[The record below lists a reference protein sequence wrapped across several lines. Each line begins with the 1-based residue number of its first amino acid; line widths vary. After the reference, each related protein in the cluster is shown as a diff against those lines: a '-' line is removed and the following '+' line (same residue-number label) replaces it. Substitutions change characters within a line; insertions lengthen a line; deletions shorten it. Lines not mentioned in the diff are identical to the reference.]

1 MRRAG
6 AVAERVGDAAR
17 RIRPGQPLAPWAG
30 GALAVALLAMLMMTP
45 PAHGAVRLAA
55 RLAAAV
61 TTLSRHAPRAPQ
73 AAVSARLVQEEPAV
87 GALFHVTPAGLGT
100 HFCTASVVDSPH
112 RDLVITAA
120 HCIGDKTPGE
130 IAFVPGYH
138 DGVDP
143 YGVWFVSRVVMDA
156 QWRRSHNPDHDVA
169 FLVMQQQDGSTGVQ
183 ALTGGERLG
192 TGWPA
197 RVLVHVAGYPDQGGR
212 PVVCASRTHPF
223 GPHQLR
229 FDCGGYTDGT
239 SGGPFLA
246 RWDSATGL
254 GTVIGV
260 IGGYEQGGDLASVSY
275 SPRFGYAVRSLYR
288 TAAADG

>member
-183 ALTGGERLG
+183 ALTGGERL
-192 TGWPA
+192 
-197 RVLVHVAGYPDQGGR
+197 RRLHRRDQRRAVPG
-212 PVVCASRTHPF
+212 PV
-223 GPHQLR
+223 
-229 FDCGGYTDGT
+229 
-239 SGGPFLA
+239 
-246 RWDSATGL
+246 GL
-254 GTVIGV
+254 GDRAGHGHRRDRRLRAGRGSRVGV
-260 IGGYEQGGDLASVSY
+260 LLAPVRLRGAVSVPDRGG
-275 SPRFGYAVRSLYR
+275 
-288 TAAADG
+288 